1 MFPATG
7 TSHIALKRWNIG
19 IFIRKTRTVS
29 SDTSRGARVFF
40 RKWRRFKDFEIISIF
55 LYVILHTIRRIS
67 SFSAKIYRLQSVVK
81 VYEKNHRRL
90 LVLLLRFG
98 ENRGKRNKNL
108 VLVYLFTSIYSS
120 CHRSLLLFIIIYY

>member
-98 ENRGKRNKNL
+98 ENRGKRNKDL
-108 VLVYLFTSIYSS
+108 VLAYLFTSIYSS